1 MILMRLMAA
10 TAGGWISTSNL
21 LNFEIHFKAQQKLC
35 LIKTGLKEITR
46 LSTASSPQGYK
57 K

>member
-1 MILMRLMAA
+1 MRLMAA
-10 TAGGWISTSNL
+10 TASGWLSTSNL

-35 LIKTGLKEITR
+35 LIKTGLKKITR
-46 LSTASSPQGYK
+46 LSTASPPQGYK